1 MFCHLICMLVV
12 LPLPW
17 DLALCP
23 LCRRHPLN
31 KCQGPGCTLALQNF
45 IRLVL
50 GDAEGAFGHL
60 PAPGVCASPLKHCCP
75 WRKLPAGGSC
85 LPQGEPQA
93 LTLPSAQ
100 LMQPVPRELSRR
112 HPSPCLVAF
121 DQAGFCCCRR
131 GWLPAVSHHL
141 PPAVVA
147 PQLLWLPFLGACS
160 GMGWVLSMLFGGTLR
175 LCMLER
181 C

>member
-1 MFCHLICMLVV
+1 MV

-17 DLALCP
+17 NLAVCHLHQ
-23 LCRRHPLN
+23 RHPLS
-31 KCQGPGCTLALQNF
+31 KCQGSGCTPALQNF
-45 IRLVL
+45 IPLVL
-50 GDAEGAFGHL
+50 GDAEAAFGHL
-60 PAPGVCASPLKHCCP
+60 LAPGACVSPLRRCCLC
-75 WRKLPAGGSC
+75 RKLPAGGSC

-112 HPSPCLVAF
+112 RPSPCSVAF

-131 GWLPAVSHHL
+131 SWLPAVSHHL
-141 PPAVVA
+141 PPAVVS
-147 PQLLWLPFLGACS
+147 PQLLWLPLLGACS
-160 GMGWVLSMLFGGTLR
+160 GMGRVPSMSLRGTLR
-175 LCMLER
+175 LCMLRR